1 MAPTVTVSIDRR
13 VVGCVP
19 VGGVAISHAVV
30 RTVNRGTDPN
40 DDARPVGIIAMATIV
55 AAAVPIAPMMMVM
68 TTTAIVMTR
77 IDRRTSSEQ
86 ASDGQQAQNQDTLHD

>member
-13 VVGCVP
+13 AVGCVP

-86 ASDGQQAQNQDTLHD
+86 ASDGQQAQYQDTLHD

>member
-13 VVGCVP
+13 AVGCVP

>member
-1 MAPTVTVSIDRR
+1 
-13 VVGCVP
+13 
-19 VGGVAISHAVV
+19 
-30 RTVNRGTDPN
+30 
-40 DDARPVGIIAMATIV
+40 MATIV